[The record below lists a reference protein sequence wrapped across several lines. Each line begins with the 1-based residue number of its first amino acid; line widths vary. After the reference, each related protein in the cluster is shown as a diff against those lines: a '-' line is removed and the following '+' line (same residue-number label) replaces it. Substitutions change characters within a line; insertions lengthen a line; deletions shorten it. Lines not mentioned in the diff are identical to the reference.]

1 MTTAA
6 PPIVAPGPLTPQ
18 ASLPAEWSL
27 ADLQEH
33 LGGIPAERIRLFPPP
48 GYATEEDV
56 IQAAEREGRLCELED
71 GILVEKPMGWYESL
85 LAGVIIG
92 EINTFLRRHNLGK
105 ALGADGTVKILPG
118 ILKIP
123 DVSFISWKRWPRT
136 RLPRRPVPAL
146 VPDLAVEVLSETN
159 TRREMEDKLHRYFEA
174 GVRLVWYVDPA
185 TRAAD
190 AYTSPADV
198 KHVEPSGELDG
209 GEVLPGFRLSLAN
222 LFQFADR
229 QPPEED

>member
-1 MTTAA
+1 MATDASTVGVPEPLGLQA
-6 PPIVAPGPLTPQ
+6 P
-18 ASLPAEWSL
+18 LPAEWSL

-85 LAGVIIG
+85 LAVLISS
-92 EINTFLRRHNLGK
+92 EINAFVIRRNLGK
-105 ALGADGTVKILPG
+105 VFGADGTVKILPG

-136 RLPRRPVPAL
+136 RLPRRPIPAL
-146 VPDLAVEVLSETN
+146 VPDLVVEVLSETN
-159 TRREMEDKLHRYFEA
+159 TRREMEDKLQRYFEA
-174 GVRLVWYVDPA
+174 GVRLVWYIDPA

-198 KHVEPSGELDG
+198 KHIEPSGELDG

-229 QPPEED
+229 QPPEEE